1 MSFLIPIAFP
11 VVFTHGKIFFI
22 FAAVRRQAGEDRTG
36 GAVRPATAC
45 AACGVHAAGHR
56 NGCTGAILRLR
67 RLRRSSPKPTPP
79 WFLRTAVFVNALSKN
94 SG

>member
-22 FAAVRRQAGEDRTG
+22 FAAVRRQAGEDRIG

-56 NGCTGAILRLR
+56 NGCTGAI
-67 RLRRSSPKPTPP
+67 PAVVPADCG
-79 WFLRTAVFVNALSKN
+79 FL
-94 SG
+94 